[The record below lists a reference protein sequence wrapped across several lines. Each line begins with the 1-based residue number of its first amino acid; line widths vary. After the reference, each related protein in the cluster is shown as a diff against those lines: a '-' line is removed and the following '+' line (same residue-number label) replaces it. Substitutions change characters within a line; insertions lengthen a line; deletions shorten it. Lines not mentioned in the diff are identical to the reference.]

1 MTAGRRLGWL
11 VACVAASSGGS
22 VSAQATGESILAR
35 YDFAAP
41 PADRWTLPKA
51 LNEVSGLALDG
62 DRLLAH
68 GDEQAIIY
76 RLDPAA
82 HAVVD
87 WFSLGRPAVAGDF
100 EGIALQDRRLF
111 LTTSDGDV
119 YAAPLGGAGAAVTYQ
134 RFVSGIGRSCE
145 VEGLAGDGTP
155 GGLLLG
161 CKTARRRALNGRLA
175 VFAWSPG
182 QREAAQLRLVVPE
195 HQLSH
200 TGDAAVHPSELV
212 RDPATG
218 HLLLLAARA
227 HLIIELSAAGEVVA
241 TARLK
246 RSLHRQ
252 AEGLALAGDGA
263 LYVADEAAGARAT
276 LTTYRPVR

>member
-1 MTAGRRLGWL
+1 VTAWGRLL
-11 VACVAASSGGS
+11 VMVLALAGSHRPAAGQ
-22 VSAQATGESILAR
+22 AQPGAILSR
-35 YDFAAP
+35 YDFDAA
-41 PADRWTLPKA
+41 PADRWKLPKA
-51 LNEVSGLALDG
+51 LDEVSGLALDG

-68 GDEQAIIY
+68 GDEQAIVY

-82 HAVVD
+82 HRVVD
-87 WFSLGRPAVAGDF
+87 QFSLGRPALTGDF
-100 EGIALQDRRLF
+100 EAITVQNGRVF
-111 LTTSDGDV
+111 LATSDGDV
-119 YAAPLGGAGAAVTYQ
+119 YAAPLGSAGAAVPSQ

-145 VEGLAGDGTP
+145 VEGMTGDGTP

-161 CKTARRRALNGRLA
+161 CKTARVHALKGKLA

-182 QREAAQLRLVVPE
+182 QRAGPKLKLAVPDRQLQAA
-195 HQLSH
+195 
-200 TGDAAVHPSELV
+200 DAEPVNPSELV

-227 HLIIELSAAGEVVA
+227 RMIIELSPAGEVLA

-246 RSLHRQ
+246 RRLHRQ
-252 AEGLALAGDGA
+252 AEGLALGRDGA
-263 LYVADEAAGARAT
+263 LFIADEAAGDHAT